1 MENLACSIPGVNQLE
16 CPRVDTPFPCSP
28 NLHLLYDESSATLS
42 HFGGRSLTPT
52 TILCLT
58 FHHHSLAGQLHA
70 GSSLR
75 ALHSE
80 HILPGLVISDSRALC
95 SRKRTSRPTG
105 PLVPTALPV
114 ADAVGSVV
122 CAQVLVNYRPGGGG
136 CAAGRPA
143 RGALKSL
150 TATYLTAL
158 KGGASGSVP
167 TTTSS
172 PTCRPQLQAP
182 NVRVSS
188 WLAFFFFTVALSKV
202 QELKITSVW
211 RLFHCMVSLATLSH
225 YS

>member
-1 MENLACSIPGVNQLE
+1 MENLACSTPGVNQLE

-58 FHHHSLAGQLHA
+58 FHHHSLAGQLHT

-80 HILPGLVISDSRALC
+80 HILPGLVISDTRALC
-95 SRKRTSRPTG
+95 SRKRTPRPTG

-114 ADAVGSVV
+114 ADAVGSIV

-136 CAAGRPA
+136 CAVGRPA

-158 KGGASGSVP
+158 KRGRVWFSTHHYLFSYLQ
-167 TTTSS
+167 TST
-172 PTCRPQLQAP
+172 P
-182 NVRVSS
+182 SS
-188 WLAFFFFTVALSKV
+188 KCPHVFMVGFLFFTVALSKV
-202 QELKITSVW
+202 QEPKITSVW
-211 RLFHCMVSLATLSH
+211 RLFHRMISLATLSH